1 MEQNCKTNK
10 EPWFPGSLPIDHP
23 SFFGKHSGQKWQ
35 STPVFLPGEF
45 HGQRSQEGYNP
56 WDHRAGHGW
65 VTNAHTHRKLRF
77 PNNGAW
83 GNPCPAHHSESFLT
97 KAPHLSGSR
106 PEASIRP
113 SLSHCWVLVP
123 RKRDT
128 AANEAASTCERA
140 RQLDGTAAEL
150 QWFAILVY
158 LFPLR
163 FLWFR
168 CKPNLW
174 METQKCKVICS

>member
-1 MEQNCKTNK
+1 MEQNCKTK
-10 EPWFPGSLPIDHP
+10 SPDSQDPCPLIIHHSLENTQDRNGNPLQYSCLENSMDREAGRAI
-23 SFFGKHSGQKWQ
+23 
-35 STPVFLPGEF
+35 V
-45 HGQRSQEGYNP
+45 HG
-56 WDHRAGHGW
+56 
-65 VTNAHTHRKLRF
+65 VTELGMAEWLTHTHGKLRF
-77 PNNGAW
+77 PNDG
-83 GNPCPAHHSESFLT
+83 GRRNPCPAHHSESFLT

-106 PEASIRP
+106 PEASIRS

-128 AANEAASTCERA
+128 AANEAASTCKRA
-140 RQLDGTAAEL
+140 RQLEGTAAEL

-168 CKPNLW
+168 CNPNLW